1 MSDFQIALIG
11 IAVFVILGVVVF
23 NRIQERRFQK
33 RAEQAFKAEHPDVL
47 FHGEDAVKPARL
59 EPSLG
64 DLPVPDGD
72 VVLSDIASPDAL
84 APRQGHAGIHPDI
97 DTVALVL
104 ADAPISFATL
114 KPLLE
119 RTQHFAKPVTW
130 EGLIGGIWEVLGAE
144 AGAAH
149 ADGFREVRVALQL
162 ADRGGP
168 ATHDEIQQFH
178 EMARQLASTV
188 SAVSQSEP
196 AEQALA
202 RAAALDVFCA
212 DTDLEIA
219 VNVTGRDGTT
229 FAPTKVR
236 GLAESAG
243 MVQVPSGEY
252 VLADDEGD
260 VLFSLRNMDAS
271 QPAGIGRGGA
281 YLAGL
286 TFALD
291 LPRVRDGNA
300 VLERMFGQ
308 AQAFAAELGGQ
319 VVDDNRKPLTDQGVN
334 LIEDTLDE
342 IAAKMIERGIAPGS
356 PAARRLFS

>member
-11 IAVFVILGVVVF
+11 IAVVVIIGVVVF

-33 RAEQAFKAEHPDVL
+33 RAEKAFQAEHPDVL

-64 DLPVPDGD
+64 ELPVPDD
-72 VVLSDIASPDAL
+72 TMILSDVASPDAL

-97 DTVALVL
+97 DTVSLVL
-104 ADAPISFATL
+104 ADAPIAFATL
-114 KPLLE
+114 KPLIE

-130 EGLIGGIWEVLGAE
+130 EGLVGGIWEVLAPDT
-144 AGAAH
+144 AGAH
-149 ADGFREVRVALQL
+149 AEGFREVRVALQL

-168 ATHDEIQQFH
+168 VTHDEIQQFH
-178 EMARQLASTV
+178 EMARQLATAT

-202 RAAALDVFCA
+202 RAAELDAFCA

-219 VNVTGRDGTT
+219 VNVTGKDGTT

-260 VLFSLRNMDAS
+260 VLFSLRNMDSS

-281 YLAGL
+281 YLAAL

-291 LPRVRDGNA
+291 LPRVGDGNA
-300 VLERMFGQ
+300 VLERMFAQ
-308 AQAFAAELGGQ
+308 AQHFAASLGGQ
-319 VVDDNRKPLTDQGVN
+319 VVDDNRKPLTGHGVRI
-334 LIEDTLDE
+334 IENTLDE